1 MMQRPSKSSY
11 VGANPTSGTNEIKEV
26 VEMTYIDIKTNKI
39 VEIIKEINSTTVRVK
54 RLKDNVTYIVP
65 REELK
70 EAN

>member
-1 MMQRPSKSSY
+1 
-11 VGANPTSGTNEIKEV
+11 
-26 VEMTYIDIKTNKI
+26 MTYIDIKTNKT
-39 VEIIKEINSTTVRVK
+39 VEIIKEINSTTVKVK